1 MVCRRNRQIK
11 SLTQD
16 AKSCKNDGAKDGL
29 TLARLTF
36 IMAAL
41 FLWDKVA
48 TVSYLGGIFSVAV
61 KDFLQKLSE
70 SSGVSGYEHAVR
82 ELVIEEFRPYADEIS
97 VTPMGSVI
105 ALKRGARTGRASKDK
120 TPVHKVLIE
129 GHMDEIGLMVTD
141 IDHGFLRFTQV
152 GGFDVRVLL
161 GQEVIVHGKKVLSG
175 IIGARPP
182 HILSAQEREKVIP
195 MRDLFID
202 VGLTEDHVREI
213 VQVGDLITIAR
224 KMVSLKN
231 NLVAGKAFDDR
242 SAVVAVAE
250 ALKQLSTM
258 KHTWDVYAVANVQE
272 EDGAWFGGAFTSTFH
287 VNPDIAVAL
296 DVSHADQPNTTEINA
311 VPLNDGMG
319 IARGP
324 NIHPA
329 VHKQLVEVAKANEI
343 PFKITAYPGPTGT
356 NAWAIQIVR
365 EGIPTGLID
374 IPLRYM
380 HTSVETLSI
389 NDLERVGRLMAY
401 FCASLDDKIIKELRG
416 ETVGEGESTPEPS
429 VSTRKPRKASRIRR

>member
-1 MVCRRNRQIK
+1 M
-11 SLTQD
+11 
-16 AKSCKNDGAKDGL
+16 
-29 TLARLTF
+29 
-36 IMAAL
+36 
-41 FLWDKVA
+41 
-48 TVSYLGGIFSVAV
+48 AV
-61 KDFLQKLSE
+61 KEFLQKLSE
-70 SSGVSGYEHAVR
+70 ASGVSGYEHAVR
-82 ELVIEEFRPYADEIS
+82 DLVIEEFRPYADEIS

-105 ALKRGARTGRASKDK
+105 ALKRGTRDVQTSKDK
-120 TPVHKVLIE
+120 TPAHKVLIE
-129 GHMDEIGLMVTD
+129 GHMDEIGLMVTE
-141 IDHGFLRFTQV
+141 IDHGFVRFTQV

-161 GQEVIVHGKKVLSG
+161 GQEVIVHGKKPLNG

-202 VGLTEDHVREI
+202 VGMTEDHVREL

-231 NLVAGKAFDDR
+231 SRVAGKAFDDR
-242 SAVVAVAE
+242 SAVVAIAE
-250 ALKQLSTM
+250 ALRQLSTM
-258 KHTWDVYAVANVQE
+258 KHAWDVYVVANVQE
-272 EDGAWFGGAFTSTFH
+272 EDGGWFAGAFTSTFH

-296 DVSHADQPNTTEINA
+296 DVSHADQPNTTEVNA
-311 VPLNDGMG
+311 VPLDDGMG

-329 VHKQLVEVAKANEI
+329 VHQRLVEVAKANEI
-343 PFKITAYPGPTGT
+343 PFKVTAYSGATGT

-380 HTSVETLSI
+380 HTSVEMLSV
-389 NDLERVGRLMAY
+389 NDLERIGRLMAY
-401 FCASLDDKIIKELRG
+401 FCASLDDKILNELRG
-416 ETVGEGESTPEPS
+416 ETVGEAETGNPPER
-429 VSTRKPRKASRIRR
+429 TRKPRKASRKKR